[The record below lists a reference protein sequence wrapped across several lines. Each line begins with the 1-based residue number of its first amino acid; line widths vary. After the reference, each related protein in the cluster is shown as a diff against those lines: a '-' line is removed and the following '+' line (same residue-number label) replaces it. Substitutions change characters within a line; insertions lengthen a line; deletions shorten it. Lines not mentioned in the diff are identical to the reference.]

1 MADKDF
7 IMDGVA
13 SRAIMD
19 EHDNKANLSD
29 EFIKDV
35 HAEYAGTRLGR
46 QELEGE
52 LLDAK
57 SDEHPEPAKKTAA
70 RPRKNADAKPS
81 S

>member
-19 EHDNKANLSD
+19 EP
-29 EFIKDV
+29 EI
-35 HAEYAGTRLGR
+35 
-46 QELEGE
+46 
-52 LLDAK
+52 DAK
-57 SDEHPEPAKKTAA
+57 SDEQPKAEKKTAP
-70 RPRKNADAKPS
+70 RPRKSADAKPS